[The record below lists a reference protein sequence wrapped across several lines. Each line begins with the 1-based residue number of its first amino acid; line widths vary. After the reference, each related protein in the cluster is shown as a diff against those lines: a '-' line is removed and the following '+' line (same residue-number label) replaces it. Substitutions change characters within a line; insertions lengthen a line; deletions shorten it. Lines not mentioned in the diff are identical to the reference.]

1 MRNPGRGAGEAAAEA
16 ATVILWLL
24 ARGGFLAWCGL
35 GRRLSSQILSP
46 RRRAAKTPSLRPPRG
61 PMRGPRRVLALC
73 VATRILPATPGVN
86 GMSQFAPVFLTIH
99 ILTAIVAFGPSFAFP
114 LISGLAAKEPQ
125 HGPFAIRLIDV
136 MERRMILPAA
146 LTMPVSGA
154 LLVWS
159 QGINLLGTHWLLTAI
174 ALYVVAI
181 VFAFAV
187 QLQTV
192 DRMLEAAHAMAAGAA
207 SAAAAAIGAVAD
219 AAGFGA
225 SPILANLVMTAG
237 PRAATP

>member
-1 MRNPGRGAGEAAAEA
+1 
-16 ATVILWLL
+16 
-24 ARGGFLAWCGL
+24 
-35 GRRLSSQILSP
+35 
-46 RRRAAKTPSLRPPRG
+46 
-61 PMRGPRRVLALC
+61 
-73 VATRILPATPGVN
+73 
-86 GMSQFAPVFLTIH
+86 MSQFAPVFLTIH

-159 QGINLLGTHWLLTAI
+159 EGINLLGTHWLLTAI

-192 DRMLEAAHAMAAGAA
+192 DRMLEVARAMAAGVAT
-207 SAAAAAIGAVAD
+207 GAVAG

-225 SPILANLVMTAG
+225 SPMPANLVMTAG
-237 PRAATP
+237 PGAQLATAPAGGPPRGNLGAEMAALGARARNGGIFLSLLVVAIVTLMASKPGF

>member
-1 MRNPGRGAGEAAAEA
+1 
-16 ATVILWLL
+16 
-24 ARGGFLAWCGL
+24 
-35 GRRLSSQILSP
+35 
-46 RRRAAKTPSLRPPRG
+46 
-61 PMRGPRRVLALC
+61 MRGPRRVLALC

-136 MERRMILPAA
+136 LERQMILPAA
-146 LTMPVSGA
+146 LTMPISGA

-159 QGINLLGTHWLLTAI
+159 EGIDLIGTHWLLTAI

-192 DRMLEAAHAMAAGAA
+192 DRMLEVAHAMAAGAA

-237 PRAATP
+237 PGAQLATAPAGGPPRGNLGAEMAALGARARNGGIFLSLLVVAIVTLMASKPGF

>member
-1 MRNPGRGAGEAAAEA
+1 
-16 ATVILWLL
+16 
-24 ARGGFLAWCGL
+24 
-35 GRRLSSQILSP
+35 
-46 RRRAAKTPSLRPPRG
+46 
-61 PMRGPRRVLALC
+61 
-73 VATRILPATPGVN
+73 
-86 GMSQFAPVFLTIH
+86 MSQFAPVFLTIH

-159 QGINLLGTHWLLTAI
+159 EGINLLGTHWLLTAI

-192 DRMLEAAHAMAAGAA
+192 DRMLEVARAMAAGAA
-207 SAAAAAIGAVAD
+207 TAAGAAAAATGAGAG

-225 SPILANLVMTAG
+225 SPLAANLVMTAG
-237 PRAATP
+237 PGAQLATAQAGGPPRGTLGAEMAALGVRARNGGIFLSLLVVAIVTLMASKPGF